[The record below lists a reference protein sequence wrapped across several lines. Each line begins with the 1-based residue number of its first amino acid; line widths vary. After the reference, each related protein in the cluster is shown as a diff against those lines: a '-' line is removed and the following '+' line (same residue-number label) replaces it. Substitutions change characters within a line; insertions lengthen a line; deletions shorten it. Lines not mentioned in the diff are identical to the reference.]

1 MGVLV
6 AGCQVSVFAS
16 TKGGETVI
24 ANPPKILEEAQL
36 AQPGEHWLVTS
47 AMYGLVT
54 SPKDWSTFRDSELQ
68 NMVGSVA
75 HERDEGEGH
84 KMQSFSFRPMED
96 PNLWA
101 IQEISEPHDKD
112 TKVWGRVLGHMIVY
126 VDDVLMVGPKKVR
139 EAASSTI
146 QSRWSTSPPEYATI
160 GGSSMRFLGIEIQRL
175 QDGSYFLHQGCY
187 AREVIDRR
195 PAAQAYSF
203 IRVPEEKEEE
213 EAVSLPKVRE
223 AQKVTGELLWLSG
236 KTRPDLSWA
245 VMKMAQNAVKKP
257 RFTVEWML
265 AQIFRELNLV
275 MKAHWR
281 YWSMHLSLQEMAI
294 VCQAP
299 LFSLLGEWPGA
310 FV

>member
-1 MGVLV
+1 
-6 AGCQVSVFAS
+6 
-16 TKGGETVI
+16 
-24 ANPPKILEEAQL
+24 
-36 AQPGEHWLVTS
+36 
-47 AMYGLVT
+47 
-54 SPKDWSTFRDSELQ
+54 
-68 NMVGSVA
+68 
-75 HERDEGEGH
+75 
-84 KMQSFSFRPMED
+84 
-96 PNLWA
+96 
-101 IQEISEPHDKD
+101 
-112 TKVWGRVLGHMIVY
+112 
-126 VDDVLMVGPKKVR
+126 
-139 EAASSTI
+139 
-146 QSRWSTSPPEYATI
+146 
-160 GGSSMRFLGIEIQRL
+160 MRFLRIEIQRL

-223 AQKVTGELLWLSG
+223 AQKVTGELLWLSV

-275 MKAHWR
+275 VKAHWR

-299 LFSLLGEWPGA
+299 LFSLLGVQWESKKQGRSQRDR
-310 FV
+310 